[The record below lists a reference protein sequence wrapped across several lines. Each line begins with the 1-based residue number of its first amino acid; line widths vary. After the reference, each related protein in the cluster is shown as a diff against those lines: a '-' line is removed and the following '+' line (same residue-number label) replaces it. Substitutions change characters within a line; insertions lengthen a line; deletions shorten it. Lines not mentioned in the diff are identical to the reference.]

1 MNWQERILESTQS
14 SFKYRVC
21 TDSIAK
27 TAGTTKR
34 STWSKGAKRRYD
46 RCLKKVTESM
56 GNPYAGAD
64 PMARIKPVV
73 RKRDPLTALSQRIR
87 NMVKA
92 RRALTGGGSRTLAR
106 DIDQSGGP
114 QK

>member
-1 MNWQERILESTQS
+1 MNWQERILERTQS

-46 RCLKKVTESM
+46 RCLDKVEEGVFGSFSSKKTT
-56 GNPYAGAD
+56 G
-64 PMARIKPVV
+64 IV
-73 RKRDPLTALSQRIR
+73 RDKLRKERQQKTPAKGSTTTPEKAPTACSYSCS
-87 NMVKA
+87 K
-92 RRALTGGGSRTLAR
+92 GS
-106 DIDQSGGP
+106 
-114 QK
+114 

>member
-1 MNWQERILESTQS
+1 MNWQERILERTQS

-46 RCLKKVTESM
+46 RCLKKVTESR
-56 GNPYAGAD
+56 GNPHAGPSGMEKTKVTMGKLTPEVVAL
-64 PMARIKPVV
+64 MKKYLTNRKP
-73 RKRDPLTALSQRIR
+73 K
-87 NMVKA
+87 
-92 RRALTGGGSRTLAR
+92 
-106 DIDQSGGP
+106 
-114 QK
+114 

>member
-1 MNWQERILESTQS
+1 MNWQERILERTQS

-46 RCLKKVTESM
+46 RCLKKVTESK
-56 GNPYAGAD
+56 GNPHATPGVETGTVTVRRGD
-64 PMARIKPVV
+64 PIKRLP
-73 RKRDPLTALSQRIR
+73 QNIR
-87 NMVKA
+87 VQVLA
-92 RRALTGGGSRTLAR
+92 RRALQTKRAAELAKN
-106 DIDQSGGP
+106 IDQSGGTR
-114 QK
+114 K